1 MAKVVL
7 KCGDIQIDYDGPEE
21 FLKTELGALVKATLE
36 LRAVAKTEHKHG
48 HTGAESA
55 SGSGGAGPA
64 SVSMI
69 AQKMGANSGSKL
81 IMAAA
86 ISLARGGSES
96 FTKKQLRERMR
107 DAKSHYKGSYM
118 NNFDNYMARLSKT
131 GKLNHLGG
139 ENYALPAESEAASA

>member
-21 FLKTELGALVKATLE
+21 FLKTELGARLE
-36 LRAVAKTEHKHG
+36 LRAVAKTEPKHG
-48 HTGAESA
+48 HTGAGTG

-69 AQKMGANSGSKL
+69 AQQMGANSGSTL